1 MLRRR
6 SVRFMGVALPGVA
19 AASCAP
25 ESALPLSAAGL
36 CKPLPPPEFF
46 DEAGRKLPAR
56 LIQVQTVFRH
66 GARLPV
72 EDSGCRDGLC
82 TWTPADSDKRHQLS
96 RFGQIRLYA
105 HGDGD
110 ALSPV
115 EVFGGG
121 SGGLVGGG
129 SGGRLTPLGL
139 QQAVELGNEL
149 RARYVD
155 ASAQTC
161 ASISPARL
169 LPATWE
175 RARRLV
181 VPRSTRV
188 ERTVYTAAGVLHGL
202 YPAVDGHRQIPEIE
216 ISLSGE
222 PSDEFLVLNDAACPR
237 LQVLFRQGLRLSA
250 ANLDEQQ
257 RRCIDTVE
265 QGAGWLVDDPQWKL
279 SVWWGREP
287 DACGGGGGPARV
299 LPCLACSLLLF
310 THPSMMIPVIV
321 SRLHSQLP
329 RLVLDAPRGRQAH
342 PARGGG
348 DCVRARC
355 GLRQADAQ
363 DL

>member
-1 MLRRR
+1 MLRR

-121 SGGLVGGG
+121 SGSLVGGG

-222 PSDEFLVLNDAACPR
+222 PSDEFLVLNDYKCSSGRDCVSPR
-237 LQVLFRQGLRLSA
+237 PISTSSSA
-250 ANLDEQQ
+250 AASRQLSRGPD
-257 RRCIDTVE
+257 
-265 QGAGWLVDDPQWKL
+265 GWLMIHSGS
-279 SVWWGREP
+279 SV
-287 DACGGGGGPARV
+287 CGGVANPTLVEAAEARRV
-299 LPCLACSLLLF
+299 CCRASPVPFSCSR
-310 THPSMMIPVIV
+310 TH
-321 SRLHSQLP
+321 R
-329 RLVLDAPRGRQAH
+329 
-342 PARGGG
+342 
-348 DCVRARC
+348 
-355 GLRQADAQ
+355 
-363 DL
+363 

>member
-1 MLRRR
+1 MLRR

-257 RRCIDTVE
+257 RRCIETVE

-287 DACGGGGGPARV
+287 DACGGGGGLARV

-329 RLVLDAPRGRQAH
+329 RLVLYAPRGRQAH